1 MPVAPVWHRPK
12 RSVDV
17 APMTA
22 YEIIS
27 IFIGILAL
35 LMSFGIAGTL
45 VGAAVIIFVWI
56 CMTALICVLR
66 P

>member
-1 MPVAPVWHRPK
+1 MIPTEDIIPIVKKK
-12 RSVDV
+12 R
-17 APMTA
+17 
-22 YEIIS
+22 
-27 IFIGILAL
+27 L
-35 LMSFGIAGTL
+35 LHQLNVTPIAGTL